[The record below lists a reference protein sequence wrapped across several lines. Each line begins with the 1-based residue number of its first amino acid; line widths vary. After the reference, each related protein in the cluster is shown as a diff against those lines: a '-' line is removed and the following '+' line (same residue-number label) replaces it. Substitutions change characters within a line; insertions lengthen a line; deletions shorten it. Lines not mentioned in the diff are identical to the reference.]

1 MRVDPGDLDEEAE
14 RDDEQRG
21 PQIRPPHHFADTAA
35 AFVDR
40 GRHIGQ
46 LGIDVGLRLD
56 PPQRATRV
64 GDPALE
70 QIPAGGI
77 GHAPQQRQQ
86 QRGRRGGQPEHRA
99 PAVRSGQQV
108 ADQVTD
114 DDAAKR
120 RQLIRGHQRPTH
132 RRRRRLGHIHRHHH
146 HRQADCHTQ
155 QQTRHHQHR
164 YGHRGRA
171 EQGEHCVAG
180 DDEHHRFLASD
191 RVGEDAAAKR
201 PGDLAEHRR
210 GGQQLL
216 FSSGEFEFLAERQQ
230 RTRDGGKVV
239 PVEDADAGGGE
250 PDEERPAPRSGQLT
264 GTGALSTSTTRS
276 GSSGA
281 PAGVNPASWY
291 RAVVISMRLPQRR
304 HAVNRWSSP
313 DFGADQGRLGCP
325 PANDAEGIGVSS

>member
-1 MRVDPGDLDEEAE
+1 M
-14 RDDEQRG
+14 
-21 PQIRPPHHFADTAA
+21 
-35 AFVDR
+35 
-40 GRHIGQ
+40 
-46 LGIDVGLRLD
+46 
-56 PPQRATRV
+56 
-64 GDPALE
+64 
-70 QIPAGGI
+70 
-77 GHAPQQRQQ
+77 
-86 QRGRRGGQPEHRA
+86 
-99 PAVRSGQQV
+99 RSGQQV

-132 RRRRRLGHIHRHHH
+132 RRRRRLGHIHRHH